1 MAEKVA
7 PPPAEAETTAASTT
21 STKPEKPDETKYKAD
36 LAAAEKAHA
45 AAQEK
50 FVCRFLLAE
59 QTEWAFV

>member
-7 PPPAEAETTAASTT
+7 PPPAEAETTASTTT
-21 STKPEKPDETKYKAD
+21 STKPEKPDEAKYKAD

-50 FVCRFLLAE
+50 FVCGFLLTYTAEWRFL
-59 QTEWAFV
+59 

>member
-7 PPPAEAETTAASTT
+7 PPPAEAETAAASTT
-21 STKPEKPDETKYKAD
+21 STKPEKPDEAKYKAD

-50 FVCRFLLAE
+50 FVC
-59 QTEWAFV
+59 